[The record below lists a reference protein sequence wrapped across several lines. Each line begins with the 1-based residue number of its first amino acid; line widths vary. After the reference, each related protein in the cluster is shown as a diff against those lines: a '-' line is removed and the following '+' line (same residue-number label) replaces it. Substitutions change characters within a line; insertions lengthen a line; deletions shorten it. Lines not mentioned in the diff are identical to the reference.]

1 MNVVNLMGR
10 LVRDPEVRTAQS
22 GTKVANYTLAVD
34 RYKGDADFI
43 RCVVFGKGAEFA
55 EKFLAKG
62 KKIAVTG
69 SIHTDTY
76 TTKECE
82 KRSTFEVIA
91 NSQEFAESKK
101 AETPE
106 DYPDDFVNAEIPED
120 VPFV

>member
-1 MNVVNLMGR
+1 MNVVNLIGR

-76 TTKECE
+76 TTKEGE
-82 KRSTFEVIA
+82 KRSTFEVYV

-101 AETPE
+101 AEAPE